1 LAGLKSLARPP
12 DREEASGMSMPND
25 SAYFPPKAIDAGI
38 GSDRF
43 ASMEVLA

>member
-1 LAGLKSLARPP
+1 
-12 DREEASGMSMPND
+12 MSTHID
-25 SAYFPPKAIDAGI
+25 SAYFPYPAIDAGI

>member
-1 LAGLKSLARPP
+1 
-12 DREEASGMSMPND
+12 MSILID